1 MCMLPRGRV
10 LVREFHEAPRGKI
23 LHSTRLLLLITGRD
37 EAKREKYESKTKTI
51 SIDPVFLSSVLAH
64 ATLYICTTYTWK
76 WRIECYT

>member
-37 EAKREKYESKTKTI
+37 EAKREKYKK
-51 SIDPVFLSSVLAH
+51 DKDYLNGPRLSF
-64 ATLYICTTYTWK
+64 
-76 WRIECYT
+76 